1 MSNFM
6 NRLISTLRSFMR
18 FSEVERDIGELRKG
32 MEELRK
38 GMEDQELRSAA
49 RQALL
54 VNQQQHLEIMLIEFA
69 KARQ

>member
-32 MEELRK
+32 ME
-38 GMEDQELRSAA
+38 DQELRSAA

-54 VNQQQHLEIMLIEFA
+54 VNQQQHLEIMLSEFA